1 MENISKNTSANN
13 ATANNATAN
22 NSKTKEY
29 LATHLLKQ
37 LSKEEIESILKM
49 KYEEVINLKEDG
61 TVFFKYRLALD
72 ENGVKKGYCY
82 DTFELK
88 ISNDLLYHFCIY
100 GLKQKLKDILA
111 TDKKVKTKDKD
122 GNEKITYFNYS
133 ESELKAKAKEKLE
146 NFAVAFESGSWTVR
160 AEKLNVKIENVKNK
174 VIYYNILNLRF
185 NKFDIQTA
193 LLLNKQNENL
203 VKEVYALNEND
214 FKLKCKEYNVE

>member
-1 MENISKNTSANN
+1 MENISKNT
-13 ATANNATAN
+13 ATVNN
-22 NSKTKEY
+22 NSNVQTKEY

-49 KYEEVINLKEDG
+49 KYDEIINLKEDG
-61 TVFFKYRLALD
+61 TIFFKYRLALD

-88 ISNDLLYHFCIY
+88 ISNDLLYHFCLY

-160 AEKLNVKIENVKNK
+160 TEKLNVKIENVKNK

-185 NKFDIQTA
+185 NNFDINTA
-193 LLLNKQNENL
+193 LLLNKQNEAL
-203 VKEVYALNEND
+203 VKEVYDLNEND

>member
-1 MENISKNTSANN
+1 MQNISNSTAIVNN
-13 ATANNATAN
+13 NS

-29 LATHLLKQ
+29 LATHLLNK
-37 LSKEEIESILKM
+37 LSKDEIESILKM
-49 KYEEVINLKEDG
+49 KNDEVINLKEDG

-82 DTFELK
+82 DSFELK

-100 GLKQKLKDILA
+100 GIKQKLKDILA

-160 AEKLNVKIENVKNK
+160 TEKLNVKIENVKNK

-185 NKFDIQTA
+185 NNFDRATA

-203 VKEVYALNEND
+203 VSEVYDLNEND
-214 FKLKCKEYNVE
+214 FKLKCKEYNVN

>member
-1 MENISKNTSANN
+1 MENISKNISNNISNN
-13 ATANNATAN
+13 ATANN

-37 LSKEEIESILKM
+37 LSKDEIESILKM
-49 KYEEVINLKEDG
+49 KYDEVINLKEDG
-61 TVFFKYRLALD
+61 TVFFKYRLKLD
-72 ENGVKKGYCY
+72 ENGVLQGYCY

-88 ISNDLLYHFCIY
+88 ISNDLLYHFCLY

-146 NFAVAFESGSWTVR
+146 NFAAAFENGLWTIR
-160 AEKLNVKIENVKNK
+160 TEKLNVKMENVKNK

-185 NKFDIQTA
+185 NNFDKATA
-193 LLLNKQNENL
+193 LLLNKQNEAL
-203 VKEVYALNEND
+203 VNEVYDLNEKD

>member
-1 MENISKNTSANN
+1 MNNTVNN
-13 ATANNATAN
+13 TATVNN
-22 NSKTKEY
+22 NSNAKKDY
-29 LATHLLKQ
+29 LANYLLAH
-37 LSKEEIESILKM
+37 LSKDEIESILKM
-49 KYEEVINLKEDG
+49 QHNEIINLKDDG

-72 ENGVKKGYCY
+72 ENGVRKGYCY
-82 DTFELK
+82 DSIELK
-88 ISNDLLYHFCIY
+88 ISDALKYHFCLF

-111 TDKKVKTKDKD
+111 IDKKVKTKDKD

-133 ESELKAKAKEKLE
+133 ESELKEKAKNRLE
-146 NFAVAFESGSWTVR
+146 NFATAFENGLWTVR
-160 AEKLNVKIENVKNK
+160 TEKLNVKIENVKNK

-185 NKFDIQTA
+185 NNFDIQTA

>member
-1 MENISKNTSANN
+1 MENISKNT
-13 ATANNATAN
+13 ATVNN
-22 NSKTKEY
+22 NSNSKKEY
-29 LATHLLKQ
+29 LATHLLNQ
-37 LSKEEIESILKM
+37 LSKDEIESILKM
-49 KYEEVINLKEDG
+49 KYDEVINLKDDG
-61 TVFFKYRLALD
+61 TVFFKYRLKLD
-72 ENGVKKGYCY
+72 ENGVLKGYCY

-88 ISNDLLYHFCIY
+88 ISNDLLYHFCLY

-146 NFAVAFESGSWTVR
+146 NFATAFENGLWTVR
-160 AEKLNVKIENVKNK
+160 AEKLNVKMENVKNK

-203 VKEVYALNEND
+203 VNEVYALNEND

>member
-1 MENISKNTSANN
+1 MENISNNISNN
-13 ATANNATAN
+13 ATTKN
-22 NSKTKEY
+22 NSNTKKGY
-29 LATHLLKQ
+29 LANYLLSH
-37 LSKEEIESILKM
+37 LSKDEVESILKM
-49 KYEEVINLKEDG
+49 QHNEIINLKEDG

-82 DTFELK
+82 DSIELK
-88 ISNDLLYHFCIY
+88 ISDALKYHFCLY

-111 TDKKVKTKDKD
+111 IDKKVKTKDKD

-133 ESELKAKAKEKLE
+133 ESELKAKAKSRLE
-146 NFAVAFESGSWTVR
+146 NFVIAFESGSWTIR
-160 AEKLNVKIENVKNK
+160 AEKLNATIENAKNK

-193 LLLNKQNENL
+193 LLLNKQNEAL
-203 VKEVYALNEND
+203 VKEVYSLNEKD

>member
-1 MENISKNTSANN
+1 MENISKNTAAVN
-13 ATANNATAN
+13 N
-22 NSKTKEY
+22 NSKKEF
-29 LATHLLKQ
+29 LATNILKHL
-37 LSKEEIESILKM
+37 SEDEIKNILKM
-49 KYEEVINLKEDG
+49 KNDEVINLKKDG

-82 DTFELK
+82 DSFEFK
-88 ISNDLLYHFCIY
+88 INNDLQYHFCLY

-111 TDKKVKTKDKD
+111 IEKTSKNKD
-122 GNEKITYFNYS
+122 GTVIYNNYS
-133 ESELKAKAKEKLE
+133 ENQIKELAKNRLE
-146 NFAVAFESGSWTVR
+146 NFATAFENGLWTIR
-160 AEKLNVKIENVKNK
+160 TEKLNTTIENAKNK

-203 VKEVYALNEND
+203 VSEVYSLNEND

>member
-1 MENISKNTSANN
+1 MENISKNT
-13 ATANNATAN
+13 ATVNN
-22 NSKTKEY
+22 NSTVKAKEY
-29 LATHLLKQ
+29 LSTHLLKQ

-146 NFAVAFESGSWTVR
+146 NFAVAFESGSWTIR
-160 AEKLNVKIENVKNK
+160 TEKLNVKIENVKNK

-185 NKFDIQTA
+185 NNFDKPTA
-193 LLLNKQNENL
+193 LLLNKQNEAL
-203 VKEVYALNEND
+203 VNEVYDLNEND

>member
-1 MENISKNTSANN
+1 MENISKNT
-13 ATANNATAN
+13 ATVNN
-22 NSKTKEY
+22 NSNVKTKEY
-29 LATHLLKQ
+29 LSTHLLKQ

-61 TVFFKYRLALD
+61 TIFFKYRLALD

-88 ISNDLLYHFCIY
+88 ISNDLLYHFCLY

-160 AEKLNVKIENVKNK
+160 TEKLNVKIENVKNK

-185 NKFDIQTA
+185 NNFDRPTA
-193 LLLNKQNENL
+193 LLLNKQNEAL
-203 VKEVYALNEND
+203 VKEVYDLNEND
-214 FKLKCKEYNVE
+214 FKLKC

>member
-1 MENISKNTSANN
+1 MQNINNTTANN
-13 ATANNATAN
+13 TANNATAN

-29 LATHLLKQ
+29 LATHLLKH
-37 LSKEEIESILKM
+37 LSKDEIESILKM
-49 KYEEVINLKEDG
+49 KYDEVINLKEDG

-88 ISNDLLYHFCIY
+88 INNDLLYHFCLY

-146 NFAVAFESGSWTVR
+146 NFAVAFESGSWTIR
-160 AEKLNVKIENVKNK
+160 AEKLDVKIENVKNK

-185 NKFDIQTA
+185 NNFDRATA

-203 VKEVYALNEND
+203 VSEVYDLNEND

>member
-1 MENISKNTSANN
+1 MENISKN
-13 ATANNATAN
+13 
-22 NSKTKEY
+22 NSNVNSNSNVKTKEY
-29 LATHLLKQ
+29 LATHLLEQ
-37 LSKEEIESILKM
+37 LSKDEIESILKM
-49 KYEEVINLKEDG
+49 KFDEVINLKEDG
-61 TVFFKYRLALD
+61 TVFFKYRLKLD
-72 ENGVKKGYCY
+72 ENGVLKGYCY

-88 ISNDLLYHFCIY
+88 ISNDLLYHFCLY

-122 GNEKITYFNYS
+122 GNETITYFNYS
-133 ESELKAKAKEKLE
+133 ESELKAKAKEKLK
-146 NFAVAFESGSWTVR
+146 NFAVAFENGLWTVR
-160 AEKLNVKIENVKNK
+160 AEKLDVKIESAKNK